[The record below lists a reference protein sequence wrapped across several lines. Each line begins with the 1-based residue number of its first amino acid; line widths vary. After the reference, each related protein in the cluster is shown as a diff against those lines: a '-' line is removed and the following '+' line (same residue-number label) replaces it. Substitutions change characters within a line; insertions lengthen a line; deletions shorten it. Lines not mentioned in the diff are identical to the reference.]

1 MRPNVI
7 LRYCG
12 LSLVV
17 VSTLMLVSA
26 IIAFFNESDCSFI
39 PLLISGLFFMAGGLL
54 LVFLIAPVRGIYTGE
69 GYTIVFTTWMTAC
82 IAGAIPFVIYGG
94 EFTVVNALFESVSGF
109 TTTGASILNN
119 IEALPMGLLFWRVAE
134 AWIGGI
140 GVVILITLAISDN
153 RSGQSVL
160 VSSETSNLSR
170 EYFTGNKRRFVK
182 MMILTYS
189 SITLLSFILLM
200 ITGMGWFD
208 ALTHAMSACS
218 TCGFS
223 TKNSSIAYFDSPLI
237 EAVLIFSMLS
247 GAVNFTLLYST
258 IVPGRHKRSYIL
270 KSEIFRAFLILIAV
284 AVVMNTISLRIN
296 NEYSSLSETFRQ
308 AVFQTVSLA
317 TTTGFATTD
326 TNVWPG
332 FCIGVLIFSSLICGC
347 AGSTSGGIKVDRLVL
362 VAKGTHYQIQRLK
375 KPSQVIHSRLEGKFR
390 KPDEI
395 VQAEIF
401 ILLYLGLIFIG
412 ATLNLALGMDPRSGI
427 SAAIACMGNVG
438 PGFGEVGSIGNY
450 SDLPDTLKISNTIL
464 MLAGRLEIY
473 PIVLAFRNRI

>member
-1 MRPNVI
+1 
-7 LRYCG
+7 
-12 LSLVV
+12 
-17 VSTLMLVSA
+17 
-26 IIAFFNESDCSFI
+26 
-39 PLLISGLFFMAGGLL
+39 
-54 LVFLIAPVRGIYTGE
+54 
-69 GYTIVFTTWMTAC
+69 
-82 IAGAIPFVIYGG
+82 
-94 EFTVVNALFESVSGF
+94 
-109 TTTGASILNN
+109 
-119 IEALPMGLLFWRVAE
+119 
-134 AWIGGI
+134 
-140 GVVILITLAISDN
+140 
-153 RSGQSVL
+153 
-160 VSSETSNLSR
+160 
-170 EYFTGNKRRFVK
+170 

-401 ILLYLGLIFIG
+401 ILLYLGLIFTG